1 MIKLQLRAVSTPVG
15 RQKRSKTPAEVR
27 IVIAEIVARLLA
39 ASAAD
44 RSREPKFRPISGAD
58 RALRRRP
65 PGSKLNA
72 VPSALTRSPQP

>member
-58 RALRRRP
+58 RRP

-72 VPSALTRSPQP
+72 VFPALTRFPQP